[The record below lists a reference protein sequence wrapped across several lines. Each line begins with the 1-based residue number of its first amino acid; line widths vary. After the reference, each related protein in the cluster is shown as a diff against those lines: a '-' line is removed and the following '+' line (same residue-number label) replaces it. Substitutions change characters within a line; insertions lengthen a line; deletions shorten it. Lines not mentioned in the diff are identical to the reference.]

1 MKRLRQWL
9 LQLVREQNAAEPT
22 QYAIAI
28 ALIICAVIGG
38 LTLLGNA
45 TNNQNNAT
53 SNMLQ
58 KAATPSSGS

>member
-9 LQLVREQNAAEPT
+9 LQLARKQDAAEPT

-28 ALIICAVIGG
+28 SLIICLVIGG
-38 LTLLGNA
+38 LKMLGNA

-58 KAATPSSGS
+58 SAATPSGS